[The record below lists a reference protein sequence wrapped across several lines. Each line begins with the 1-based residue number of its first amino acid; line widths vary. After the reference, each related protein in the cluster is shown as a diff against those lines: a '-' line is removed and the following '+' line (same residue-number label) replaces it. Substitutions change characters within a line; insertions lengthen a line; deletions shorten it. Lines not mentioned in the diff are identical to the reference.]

1 MCGFAGF
8 VQRAGKGDSSASTT
22 LSAMLTRIAHRG
34 PDGQGQS
41 HHRAAGG
48 EWSVHLGHR
57 RLAIIDL
64 AGGAQPMSSADGNHT
79 ITFNG
84 EIYNFQSL
92 RSDLQ
97 QRGQVFHSRSDTEVL
112 LEHLHAHG
120 PAALHQVN
128 GMFAFAQWDATAQTL
143 TLARDRA
150 GIKPLYYTSLPDGG
164 LAFASELLALLAHPA
179 IKRDI
184 DPRGLRSYFF
194 RDYALSPVTLIRDVF
209 TLEPGHFMTWHDGK
223 LTTPQP
229 FWKLSDDV
237 QQQRAKARTHAL
249 TPDELAHAV
258 EQAVRS
264 QLIADVPVGVFLS
277 GGLDSS
283 IVAAAARKHAGDGLT
298 TFSIAFEDAD
308 FDESVY
314 ARLVAKHIGSRH
326 VERRLSEKDLLDT
339 LEPALSALDEPMAD
353 PSILPTFV
361 LSQLASQSVK
371 VALGGDG
378 GDELWA
384 GYPTYFAQRVSA
396 PYALLPR
403 ALRRAVIEPL
413 IRALPVRHS
422 YQSLEWK
429 LKRLVLRWRIDAIQ
443 RQQNW
448 MSNVAC
454 DELADAMSSDGDAS
468 SPFAPWPAQLGE
480 HNKTDRINDLLALD
494 FATYMSGSVLTK
506 VDRASMAHGLE
517 VRPPLLDNAMIA
529 LAFAQPS
536 SVKLHGSKGKWL
548 LKQAALSSLPASIVH
563 RKKKGFAIPL
573 SRWIASSLGER
584 VSAILRD
591 SPVWDLALLRRETFI
606 RWHEEHRT
614 GRVDRSRSL
623 WALLV
628 LDHWLR
634 RVAR

>member
-1 MCGFAGF
+1 MCGIAGF
-8 VQRAGKGDSSASTT
+8 VQRSSPDERS
-22 LSAMLTRIAHRG
+22 LSRMLDRIAHRG

-41 HHRAAGG
+41 LHRAQGAGD

-97 QRGQVFHSRSDTEVL
+97 QRGKVFHSRSDTEVL

-120 PAALHQVN
+120 PAALHQIN

-150 GIKPLYYTSLPDGG
+150 GIKPLYYASLPDGG
-164 LAFASELLALLAHPA
+164 LAFASELLALLAHPS
-179 IKRDI
+179 IKADI
-184 DPRGLRSYFF
+184 DPHGLRSYFF
-194 RDYALSPVTLIRDVF
+194 RDYALSPITLVRNVF
-209 TLEPGHFMTWHDGK
+209 TLEPGHFMTWHDGR
-223 LTTPQP
+223 LTMPQP

-237 QQQRAKARTHAL
+237 QRQHAQSPTHAL
-249 TPDELAHAV
+249 APQELAHAV
-258 EQAVRS
+258 EQAVQS

-339 LEPALSALDEPMAD
+339 LNPALSSLDEPMAD
-353 PSILPTFV
+353 PSILPTYV
-361 LSQLASQSVK
+361 LSQLAAQSVK

-384 GYPTYFAQRVSA
+384 GYPTYFAQRISA
-396 PYALLPR
+396 PYALLP
-403 ALRRAVIEPL
+403 ASLRRAVIEPL

-429 LKRLVLRWRIDAIQ
+429 LKRLVLRWRTDAIE

-448 MSNVAC
+448 MSNIAA
-454 DELADAMSSDGDAS
+454 DELSDAMSSDAT

-480 HNKTDRINDLLALD
+480 HNTTDRINDLLALD
-494 FATYMSGSVLTK
+494 FSTYMSGSVLTK

-517 VRPPLLDNAMIA
+517 VRPPLLDNTMIA

-584 VSAILRD
+584 IGAILRD
-591 SPVWDLALLRRETFI
+591 SPAWDLNLLRRETFT
-606 RWHEEHRT
+606 RWHAEHRT
-614 GRVDRSRSL
+614 GRVDRSRPL